1 VVLFF
6 KKIRLKHAPL
16 KALPFGEGLGGA
28 KKLNM
33 KNLLYIASSLFIFA
47 LLLGSG
53 TAEAQNDTIK
63 LKQEVEVTKA
73 YQPTINEALKINDIP
88 QVKAEPTET
97 PTFDYSIYSKP
108 VFSTFDVKPVAAAKM
123 VGETKPEMELGLLK
137 LGLGNYL
144 TPYGELFFNSQP
156 DKKSNFGMHFSHLSS
171 SGKIKLLNDDKV
183 KAPES
188 VNTAEIFGKHFF
200 RKSTL
205 SGNLSFDRKAFTYYG
220 YTGDLFTET
229 EKDQIIPLWG
239 DKQYFSK
246 GTADVHL
253 KTETLAA
260 YDLNYDFGMNYQ
272 LMKSKTGQTENR
284 LVLSGDLKKKFGN
297 AFGQLNTSLTYYT
310 VDSIQKTSSVG
321 FGKKNQMMIR
331 ANPSVRMVTDNSS
344 LQIGLNSTMFFD
356 KDASAKFLVYPKVK
370 AEWSPVERILTLFA
384 GVDSYL
390 QHNTYSGIASENP
403 YVDPYHDVKSALYEY
418 VLSGGFKGKL
428 SPKTN
433 YVAEVNYSTVKDQHF
448 YYSEG
453 MDIYT
458 PTSSFRRL
466 NNTFNLIYD
475 DVNILKLSGEVLHSV
490 SDNFSFHLIGNY
502 YSYDLKTQKKAW
514 QMPNFDLTIS
524 GVYKPTE
531 QLKFTT
537 DIFVI
542 GNRTAL
548 IDYFDSSSI
557 FDPGVW
563 STQKEVAMDP
573 IIDLNVGAEYQF
585 SPKLNF
591 FVKLNNFGF
600 QQYEQWLGY
609 TSKSFNWL
617 AGISYSF

>member
-1 VVLFF
+1 MKKRSYLAIYLIVLF
-6 KKIRLKHAPL
+6 L
-16 KALPFGEGLGGA
+16 
-28 KKLNM
+28 
-33 KNLLYIASSLFIFA
+33 SLEI
-47 LLLGSG
+47 G
-53 TAEAQNDTIK
+53 TAMAQKDTIR

-73 YQPTINEALKINDIP
+73 YQPTINEAIKINDIP
-88 QVKAEPTET
+88 KVKAEPIET

-123 VGETKPEMELGLLK
+123 VGESKSEMGRGLLK
-137 LGLGNYL
+137 LGFGNYL
-144 TPYGELFFNSQP
+144 TPYGELFYNVQP
-156 DKKSNFGMHFSHLSS
+156 DKKSNFGMHFRHLSS
-171 SGKIKLLNDDKV
+171 SGRIKLLNDDKV

-188 VNTAEIFGKHFF
+188 ENTAEIFGKRFF

-205 SGNLSFDRKAFTYYG
+205 SGNLSFNRKAFTYYG
-220 YTGDLFTET
+220 YTGDLLTDA
-229 EKDQIIPLWG
+229 EKEQIIPIWG
-239 DKQYFSK
+239 DKQSFSK
-246 GTADVHL
+246 GTLDVHL
-253 KTETLAA
+253 KSETLAA

-272 LMKSKTGQTENR
+272 LMKSKTGQTENQF
-284 LVLSGDLKKKFGN
+284 VLSGDVKKKFGN

-331 ANPSVRMVTDNSS
+331 ANPSVRWETDNSS
-344 LQIGLNSTMFFD
+344 LQIGLNTTLFFD
-356 KDASAKFLVYPKVK
+356 KDASANFLVYPKVK

-390 QHNTYSGIASENP
+390 QHNTYSAITNENP
-403 YVDPYHDVKSALYEY
+403 YVDPFHDVKNTLYEY

-458 PTSSFRRL
+458 PTSSFRSL
-466 NNTFNLIYD
+466 DNTFNWIYD

-490 SDNFSFHLIGNY
+490 SDNFSIHLIGNY

-537 DIFVI
+537 DIFVV
-542 GNRTAL
+542 GKRTAL

-557 FDPGVW
+557 LDPGVW
-563 STQKEVAMDP
+563 RTQKEVAMDP
-573 IIDLNVGAEYQF
+573 VIDLNVGAEYQF
-585 SPKLNF
+585 SSKLNF

-600 QQYEQWLGY
+600 QRYEQWLGY
-609 TSKSFNWL
+609 TNKSFNWL